1 MIKHLRHGK
10 IDCSKKMDDL
20 KGIQTFD
27 PIALYGLGTET
38 ERLISQWGSGPK
50 IVGLLDGFKE
60 SGEVFGYPIISLQ
73 QAVDL
78 KVERIIVVARP
89 GSCKV
94 IAKRIKDVCLSNGI
108 KVYDVRGNDLLEEK
122 QASYVFSNIATYTKD
137 DLIKK
142 IDESDVIS
150 FDFFDTLINR
160 KISDYTDIFDLV
172 ANQVDVKELSHIRI
186 AAEKELSRNSS
197 PTLLEIYTW
206 VKEKLTGIKESAEEL
221 ASIEFQIDSKMVVP
235 RDDMTTIISYAKKTG
250 KKVILTSDTY
260 YSKAQMEELLA
271 KCGLDIFDELF
282 VSCEYG
288 TFKTQKLF
296 SHVIEANREKKILH
310 IGNDEF
316 ADIEKAKEYG
326 IDTFHIYGN
335 NSIMDALG
343 GMGVESIAETYSDR
357 AKLGLFLSRKFSSP
371 FQFENGTNIEINDC
385 FDIGYYICGPMIVDF
400 TQWMIA
406 KKQELGL
413 DGILLCARDG
423 YLLEKIYNRFCEDK
437 DGFYFLTSR
446 ISAIRAG
453 IMDEDDINYVD
464 SMKFFGTEK
473 ESMLVRFGIEED
485 VDVKDRNAL
494 ILEKAKDKRHNYLK
508 YIDSLNLPDGK
519 LGVFDFVAKGTT
531 QLFLQKF
538 MPQQMRGL
546 YFLQLEPE
554 FMADKG
560 VDIESFYTE
569 KERDTSAI
577 FDNYYILETILT
589 SPMPSVDEFDEAGQP
604 VYAKETRSD
613 ENLECVSRMQQG
625 IMQYVD
631 DYLEIVPVSMR
642 KQNKM
647 LDEAFLTLIG
657 KLEIT
662 NQSFKNLVV
671 EDPFFGRMTNIV
683 DVL

>member
-1 MIKHLRHGK
+1 M
-10 IDCSKKMDDL
+10 DVTNKK
-20 KGIQTFD
+20 
-27 PIALYGLGTET
+27 IALYGLGTET
-38 ERLISQWGSGPK
+38 ERFINMHSK
-50 IVGLLDGFKE
+50 EVNIVGLLDGYKE
-60 SGEVFGYPIISLQ
+60 SGEQFGYPILSLQ
-73 QAVDL
+73 QAIEAG
-78 KVERIIVVARP
+78 VEIIVVVARP

-94 IAKRIKDVCLSNGI
+94 IAKRIKDICLTNGI
-108 KVYDVRGNDLLEEK
+108 KVYDVRGNNLLEEK
-122 QASYVFSNIATYTKD
+122 QACYEFSNIKTYTKD
-137 DLIKK
+137 DLLKK
-142 IDESDVIS
+142 INEFDIIS

-160 KISDYTDIFDLV
+160 KISDYTDIFELV
-172 ANQVDVKELSHIRI
+172 AKHVNSKELSRIRI
-186 AAEKELSRNSS
+186 AAEKELSRNKS
-197 PTLLEIYTW
+197 PKLLEIYKW
-206 VKEKLTGIKESAEEL
+206 VKEKLPEIKESADQL
-221 ASIEFQIDSKMVVP
+221 VSIELQIDGKTIVP
-235 RDDMTTIISYAKKTG
+235 RKDMKDIISYAKKNE

-260 YSKAQMEELLA
+260 YTKEQMEELLA

-357 AKLGLFLSRKFSSP
+357 VKLGLFLSRKFSSP
-371 FQFENGTNIEINDC
+371 FQFENGTKIEIDDC

-400 TQWMIA
+400 MQWLIA
-406 KKQELGL
+406 KKHELHL

-423 YLLEKIYNRFCEDK
+423 YLLEKIYNKFCEDK

-446 ISAIRAG
+446 ISSIRAG
-453 IMDEDDINYVD
+453 IMDEDDIDYVD

-473 ESMLVRFGIEED
+473 ESMLVRFGIDED
-485 VDVKDRNAL
+485 VDADERNTL
-494 ILEKAKDKRHNYLK
+494 ILEKAKYKRRNYLK
-508 YIDSLNLPDGK
+508 YIDSLKLPDGK

-538 MPQQMRGL
+538 MSQQMKGL

-589 SPMPSVDEFDEAGQP
+589 SPMPSVDEFNETGQP

-613 ENLECVSRMQQG
+613 ENLECVWRMQQG

-642 KQNKM
+642 QQNKM

-683 DVL
+683 DAM

>member
-1 MIKHLRHGK
+1 MCKKNRK
-10 IDCSKKMDDL
+10 IE
-20 KGIQTFD
+20 
-27 PIALYGLGTET
+27 IALYGLGTET
-38 ERLISQWGSGPK
+38 ERFIKAYTNELN
-50 IVGLLDGFKE
+50 IVGLLDGYKE
-60 SGEVFGYPIISLQ
+60 TGEQFGYPIISLQ
-73 QAVDL
+73 QAVDF

-94 IAKRIKDVCLSNGI
+94 IAKRIKAVCVINGI
-108 KVYDVRGNDLLEEK
+108 QVYDVRGNNLLEEK
-122 QASYVFSNIATYTKD
+122 QACYEFSNIKTYTKD
-137 DLIKK
+137 DLLKK
-142 IDESDVIS
+142 INESDIIS

-206 VKEKLTGIKESAEEL
+206 VKEKLTGIKESVEEL
-221 ASIEFQIDSKMVVP
+221 ASIEFQIDSRMVVP
-235 RDDMTTIISYAKKTG
+235 RDDMTTIISYAKKNG

-282 VSCEYG
+282 ISCEYG
-288 TFKTQKLF
+288 TFKTQQLF
-296 SHVIEANREKKILH
+296 ASVLEKNTGKKILH

-316 ADIEKAKEYG
+316 ADVEKAKEYG
-326 IDTFHIYGN
+326 IDTFYIYGN

-343 GMGVESIAETYSDR
+343 GMGVESIAESYSDR
-357 AKLGLFLSRKFSSP
+357 VKLGLFLSRKFSSP
-371 FQFENGTNIEINDC
+371 FQFEDGTKIEIDDC

-400 TQWMIA
+400 MQWLIA
-406 KKQELGL
+406 KKQELHL

-423 YLLEKIYNRFCEDK
+423 YLLEKIYNKFCEER

-473 ESMLVRFGIEED
+473 ESMLVRFGIDED
-485 VDVKDRNAL
+485 VAAEDRNVL
-494 ILEKAKDKRHNYLK
+494 ILEKAKYKRLNYIK
-508 YIDSLNLPDGK
+508 YIDSLKLPDGK

-538 MPQQMRGL
+538 MRQPLKGL

-569 KERDTSAI
+569 KERDASAI

-589 SPMPSVDEFDEAGQP
+589 SPMPSVDEFDEGGQP

-642 KQNKM
+642 QQNKM

-662 NQSFKNLVV
+662 DQSFKNLVV

-683 DVL
+683 DVM

>member
-1 MIKHLRHGK
+1 
-10 IDCSKKMDDL
+10 MDKEL
-20 KGIQTFD
+20 LCQFKLV
-27 PIALYGLGTET
+27 ALYGLGTET

-60 SGEVFGYPIISLQ
+60 SGEAFGYPIISLQ
-73 QAVDL
+73 QAIDL

-94 IAKRIKDVCLSNGI
+94 IAKRIKDVCAINGI
-108 KVYDVRGNDLLEEK
+108 EVYDARGNNLLEER
-122 QASYVFSNIATYTKD
+122 QALYQFSNLMIYTKE
-137 DLIKK
+137 DLLKK
-142 IDESDVIS
+142 INESDVIS

-160 KISDYTDIFDLV
+160 KISDYTDIFELV
-172 ANQVDVKELSHIRI
+172 AKHVNSKELSHIRI

-235 RDDMTTIISYAKKTG
+235 RDDMTAIISYAKKNG

-260 YSKAQMEELLA
+260 YTKEQMKVLLN
-271 KCGLDIFDELF
+271 KCNLDMFDDLF

-288 TFKTQKLF
+288 TFKTQQLF
-296 SHVIEANREKKILH
+296 ASVLEENTGKKILH

-316 ADIEKAKEYG
+316 ADVEKAKEYR

-357 AKLGLFLSRKFSSP
+357 AKLGLFLSKKFSSP
-371 FQFENGTNIEINDC
+371 FQFENGANIEINDC

-400 TQWMIA
+400 MQWIIA
-406 KKQELGL
+406 KKQELDL

-446 ISAIRAG
+446 ISSIRAG

-473 ESMLVRFGIEED
+473 ESMLVRFGIDED
-485 VDVKDRNAL
+485 VAAEDRNVL
-494 ILEKAKDKRHNYLK
+494 ILEKAKHKRRNYLK

-531 QLFLQKF
+531 QVFLQKF

-589 SPMPSVDEFDEAGQP
+589 SPMPSVDEFDEDGQP

-642 KQNKM
+642 QQNKM

-662 NQSFKNLVV
+662 DQSFKNLVV

>member
-1 MIKHLRHGK
+1 MKSTNEK
-10 IDCSKKMDDL
+10 
-20 KGIQTFD
+20 
-27 PIALYGLGTET
+27 IALYGLGTET
-38 ERLISQWGSGPK
+38 ERFIQLNANELN
-50 IVGLLDGFKE
+50 IVGLLDGYKE
-60 SGEVFGYPIISLQ
+60 TGEQFGYPIISLQ
-73 QAVDL
+73 QAIEL

-94 IAKRIKDVCLSNGI
+94 IAKRIKDACIANGVE
-108 KVYDVRGNDLLEEK
+108 VYDVRGNNILEEK
-122 QASYVFSNIATYTKD
+122 RASYEFSNIETYTKN
-137 DLIKK
+137 DLFKK

-150 FDFFDTLINR
+150 LDFFDTLINR

-172 ANQVDVKELSHIRI
+172 ANQVGVKELSYIRI

-197 PTLLEIYTW
+197 PTLLDIYTW

-235 RDDMTTIISYAKKTG
+235 RDDMTTIISCAKKNG

-260 YSKAQMEELLA
+260 YSKVQMEELLA

-282 VSCEYG
+282 ISCEYG

-357 AKLGLFLSRKFSSP
+357 AKLGLFLSKKFSSP
-371 FQFENGTNIEINDC
+371 FQFENGAKIEINNC

-400 TQWMIA
+400 MQWLIA
-406 KKQELGL
+406 KKQELHL

-423 YLLEKIYNRFCEDK
+423 YLLEKIYNKFCEDK

-485 VDVKDRNAL
+485 VDAKDRNAL
-494 ILEKAKDKRHNYLK
+494 ILEKAKDKRRNYLK

-538 MPQQMRGL
+538 MPHQMRGL

-560 VDIESFYTE
+560 VDIESFYTG

-589 SPMPSVDEFDEAGQP
+589 SPMPSVDEFDEDGQP

-613 ENLECVSRMQQG
+613 ENLECVWRMQQG

-642 KQNKM
+642 QQNKM

-657 KLEIT
+657 KLDIT
-662 NQSFKNLVV
+662 DQSFKNLVV

-683 DVL
+683 EVLT

>member
-1 MIKHLRHGK
+1 M
-10 IDCSKKMDDL
+10 DVTNKK
-20 KGIQTFD
+20 
-27 PIALYGLGTET
+27 IALYGLGTET
-38 ERLISQWGSGPK
+38 ERFIQSNANELN
-50 IVGLLDGFKE
+50 IVGLLDGYKE
-60 SGEVFGYPIISLQ
+60 KGNQFGFPIISLQ

-78 KVERIIVVARP
+78 KVEKIIVIARP

-94 IAKRIKDVCLSNGI
+94 IAKRIKDICLSNGI
-108 KVYDVRGNDLLEEK
+108 KVYDVRGNNLLDEK
-122 QASYVFSNIATYTKD
+122 QATYELSNIETYKKD
-137 DLIKK
+137 DLLKK
-142 IDESDVIS
+142 INEFDIIS

-160 KISDYTDIFDLV
+160 KISDYTDIFELV
-172 ANQVDVKELSHIRI
+172 AKHVNSKELSRIRI
-186 AAEKELSRNSS
+186 AAEKELSRNKS
-197 PTLLEIYTW
+197 PKLLEIYKW
-206 VKEKLTGIKESAEEL
+206 VKEKLPEIKESADQLVNIEL
-221 ASIEFQIDSKMVVP
+221 QIDGKTIVP
-235 RDDMTTIISYAKKTG
+235 RKDMKDIISYAKKNG
-250 KKVILTSDTY
+250 KKLILTSDTY
-260 YSKAQMEELLA
+260 YTKEQMEELLA

-343 GMGVESIAETYSDR
+343 GMGIESLAESYSDR

-371 FQFENGTNIEINDC
+371 FQFENGTKIEIDDC

-400 TQWMIA
+400 MQWLIA
-406 KKQELGL
+406 KKQELHL

-423 YLLEKIYNRFCEDK
+423 YLLEKIYNKFCEDK

-446 ISAIRAG
+446 ISSIRAG

-473 ESMLVRFGIEED
+473 ESMLVRFGIDED
-485 VDVKDRNAL
+485 VDADERNTL
-494 ILEKAKDKRHNYLK
+494 ILEKAKYKRRNYLK
-508 YIDSLNLPDGK
+508 YIDSLKLPDGK

-538 MPQQMRGL
+538 MSQQMKGL

-589 SPMPSVDEFDEAGQP
+589 SPMPSVDEFNETGQP

-642 KQNKM
+642 QQNKM

-662 NQSFKNLVV
+662 DQSFKNLVV

-683 DVL
+683 DVM

>member
-1 MIKHLRHGK
+1 
-10 IDCSKKMDDL
+10 MDISLIGENVDL
-20 KGIQTFD
+20 TNNS
-27 PIALYGLGTET
+27 IALYGLGTET

-60 SGEVFGYPIISLQ
+60 SGEAFGYPIISLQ
-73 QAVDL
+73 QAIDL

-94 IAKRIKDVCLSNGI
+94 IAKRIKDDCIANGVE
-108 KVYDVRGNDLLEEK
+108 VYDVRGNNLLEEK
-122 QASYVFSNIATYTKD
+122 QASYEFSNITTYTKD
-137 DLIKK
+137 NLLKK

-172 ANQVDVKELSHIRI
+172 ANQVGVKELSHIRI

-197 PTLLEIYTW
+197 PTLLDIYTW

-235 RDDMTTIISYAKKTG
+235 RDDMTTIISYAKKSG

-282 VSCEYG
+282 ISCEYG

-296 SHVIEANREKKILH
+296 SHVIEANREKKIHH

-316 ADIEKAKEYG
+316 ADIEKAKECG

-343 GMGVESIAETYSDR
+343 GMGFELIAETYSDR
-357 AKLGLFLSRKFSSP
+357 AKLGLFLSKKFSSP
-371 FQFENGTNIEINDC
+371 FQFENGANIEINDC

-400 TQWMIA
+400 MQWIIA
-406 KKQELGL
+406 KKQELDL

-446 ISAIRAG
+446 ISSIRAG

-473 ESMLVRFGIEED
+473 ESMLVRFGIDED
-485 VDVKDRNAL
+485 VAAEDRNAL
-494 ILEKAKDKRHNYLK
+494 ILEKAKDKRRNYLK
-508 YIDSLNLPDGK
+508 YIDSLYLPDGK

-538 MPQQMRGL
+538 MSQQLKGL

-589 SPMPSVDEFDEAGQP
+589 SPMPSVDEFDEGGQP

-642 KQNKM
+642 QQNKM

-662 NQSFKNLVV
+662 DPSFENLVV

-683 DVL
+683 DVM

>member
-1 MIKHLRHGK
+1 M
-10 IDCSKKMDDL
+10 DVTNKK
-20 KGIQTFD
+20 
-27 PIALYGLGTET
+27 IALYGLGTET
-38 ERLISQWGSGPK
+38 ERFINMHSK
-50 IVGLLDGFKE
+50 EVNIVGLLDGYKE
-60 SGEVFGYPIISLQ
+60 SGEQFGYPILSLQ
-73 QAVDL
+73 QAIEAG
-78 KVERIIVVARP
+78 VEIIVVVARP

-94 IAKRIKDVCLSNGI
+94 IAKRIKDICLTNGI
-108 KVYDVRGNDLLEEK
+108 KVYDVRGNNLLEEK
-122 QASYVFSNIATYTKD
+122 QVCYEFSNIKTYTKD
-137 DLIKK
+137 DLLKK
-142 IDESDVIS
+142 INEFDIIS

-160 KISDYTDIFDLV
+160 KISDYTDIFELV
-172 ANQVDVKELSHIRI
+172 AKHVNSKELSRIRI
-186 AAEKELSRNSS
+186 AAEKELSRNKS
-197 PTLLEIYTW
+197 PKLLEIYKW
-206 VKEKLTGIKESAEEL
+206 VKEKLPEIKESADQL
-221 ASIEFQIDSKMVVP
+221 VSIELQIDGKTIVP
-235 RDDMTTIISYAKKTG
+235 RKDMKDIISYAKKNE

-260 YSKAQMEELLA
+260 YTKEQMEELLA

-357 AKLGLFLSRKFSSP
+357 VKLGLFLSRKFSSP
-371 FQFENGTNIEINDC
+371 FQFENGTKIEIDDC

-400 TQWMIA
+400 MQWLIA
-406 KKQELGL
+406 KKQELHL

-423 YLLEKIYNRFCEDK
+423 YLLEKIYNKFCEDK

-446 ISAIRAG
+446 ISSIRAG

-473 ESMLVRFGIEED
+473 ESMLVRFGIDED
-485 VDVKDRNAL
+485 VDADERNTL
-494 ILEKAKDKRHNYLK
+494 ILEKAKYKRCNYLK
-508 YIDSLNLPDGK
+508 YIDSLKLPDGK

-538 MPQQMRGL
+538 MSQQMKGL

-589 SPMPSVDEFDEAGQP
+589 SPMPSVDEFNETGQP

-613 ENLECVSRMQQG
+613 ENLECVWRMQQG

-642 KQNKM
+642 QQNKM

-662 NQSFKNLVV
+662 DQSFKNLVV

-683 DVL
+683 DVM